1 MKNSPPPDP
10 AVPSYD
16 FVVIGGGSAGY
27 AAART
32 AAGLGLKTALV
43 EGGQEIGGLCIL
55 RGCMPS
61 KTLIES
67 SNRFVTLRRA
77 REFGL
82 RAEDIRAVGPEIL
95 ARKERVV
102 GEFAA
107 YRRQQLQEGNF
118 DFIRGLARFAGEH
131 RLAIAPVANGGD
143 FPAPPPEIEAR
154 AFLIATGSKVAEVP
168 VPGLKEA
175 GYLTSDDV
183 LELADFPP
191 SAVILGAGAIGLEA
205 AHYLAGLGAQVT
217 VLQRGEHVLRDA
229 DPDVAG
235 ALEQAL
241 TRQGVRFQC
250 AAHLLRVEVD
260 PGGAKRVW
268 FECGGSSHSVAAQ
281 EIIFALGR
289 QPCTDRLDVNR
300 AGVELTKKG
309 GVRTGLDQRSSRRHI
324 FAAGDVAGPYEI
336 VHIAVQQAE
345 LAARNAARHLG
356 KLGGEPEE
364 IDLRLKLFVLFTEPQ
379 VAIVGLSEH
388 EAREAGRDCVAA
400 TYPFADH
407 GKSIVMGETDGFVKL
422 LADRATGEIVG
433 GAVVGPEGAE
443 LIQEIT
449 VAMAFRATVAQLAA
463 IPHYHPTLSEI
474 WTYPAEELAGLPPCA
489 APASEESERK
499 R

>member
-1 MKNSPPPDP
+1 MKDSPPSDP
-10 AVPSYD
+10 EVPSYD

-32 AAGLGLKTALV
+32 AAGLGLKTALI
-43 EGGQEIGGLCIL
+43 EGGREVGGLCIL

-82 RAEDIRAVGPEIL
+82 RAEDVRAVGPEMQ
-95 ARKERVV
+95 ARKQRLV
-102 GEFAA
+102 GEFAD
-107 YRRQQLQEGNF
+107 YRRQQLQQGNF
-118 DFIRGLARFAGEH
+118 EFIRGLAHFVDEH
-131 RLAIAPVANGGD
+131 RLAIVPLED
-143 FPAPPPEIEAR
+143 QDELLAPPPEIQAR
-154 AFLIATGSKVAEVP
+154 TFLIATGSKVAEVP
-168 VPGLKEA
+168 VPGLREA
-175 GYLTSDDV
+175 GYLTSDEV
-183 LELADFPP
+183 LELQDFPK

-205 AHYLAGLGAQVT
+205 AHYLAGLGAEVA
-217 VLQRGEHVLRDA
+217 VIQRYEHVLRDA

-241 TRQGVRFQC
+241 TRQGVCFHTG
-250 AAHLLRVEVD
+250 AHLLRAEAG
-260 PGGAKRVW
+260 PGGEKRVW
-268 FECGGSSHSVAAQ
+268 FECGGSAHSVAAH
-281 EIIFALGR
+281 ELIFALGR

-309 GVRTGLDQRSSRRHI
+309 GVRIGPDQRSSRKHV
-324 FAAGDVAGPYEI
+324 FAAGDVCGPYEI

-345 LAARNAARHLG
+345 LAARNAARYLG
-356 KLGGEPEE
+356 KLPGEPEE

-379 VAIVGLSEH
+379 VAMVGLSER

-422 LADRATGEIVG
+422 
-433 GAVVGPEGAE
+433 GA
-443 LIQEIT
+443 
-449 VAMAFRATVAQLAA
+449 
-463 IPHYHPTLSEI
+463 
-474 WTYPAEELAGLPPCA
+474 
-489 APASEESERK
+489 
-499 R
+499 